1 MATGPL
7 AIDMYLPALPTLAAE
22 FAVGAARVQH
32 TVSAYLFGMAVGQL
46 VFGPLAD
53 RHGRKLPL
61 IAGLALFTAA
71 SAGCAVAS
79 SIEAFVAL
87 RVAQAL
93 GGAAGMV
100 VIRAVIR
107 DRFDALQSARV
118 LSSMMLVMGVAPI
131 LAPLGGGWILV
142 AGSWHWIFWFL
153 AAFAVLCIVLVIAYL
168 EESHPPERRSASL
181 GHALAGL
188 VPVGRDVR
196 FLGPALV
203 FISALGGFFS
213 YLAAAPFVFIQYFGV
228 PAQHFGWYF
237 GANALGFITMTQFN
251 RRFVS
256 RHGPRRVMGWGV
268 RTLGAAAIALL
279 ASALTGIGGF
289 AGILAP
295 IFVAIA
301 AMGLIAP
308 NATAVAMAPFG
319 ARAGGASSLLGA
331 AQCLFGVLSS
341 SAVGWV
347 AASGAVPMAVI
358 LTACGAI
365 CFLADVFL
373 VQPERTAA

>member
-22 FAVGAARVQH
+22 FAVDAARVQH

-61 IAGLALFTAA
+61 VGGLALFMAA
-71 SAGCAVAS
+71 SAGCAAAS
-79 SIEAFVAL
+79 SIEAFAAL

-93 GGAAGMV
+93 GGASGMV

-131 LAPLGGGWILV
+131 LAPLAGGWILV

-153 AAFAVLCIVLVIAYL
+153 AVFAALCIVLVISQL
-168 EESHPPERRSASL
+168 EESHAPERRSASL

-196 FLGPALV
+196 FIGPALV

-268 RTLGAAAIALL
+268 RTLGAAAVALL
-279 ASALTGIGGF
+279 ASALTGTGGF
-289 AGILAP
+289 SGIIAP

-331 AQCLFGVLSS
+331 AQSLFGVLSS

-347 AASGAVPMAVI
+347 AGSGAIPMAAI
-358 LTACGAI
+358 LFACGAI
-365 CFLADVFL
+365 CFLAYVFL

>member
-22 FAVGAARVQH
+22 FAVDAARVQH

-365 CFLADVFL
+365 CFLAHVFL